1 MTAVGLPALTPRL
14 DEEDHWNRILS
25 LGEQQRLGVA
35 RALLHRPDYL
45 FLDEAT
51 ASLDEP
57 SEDALYRLIA
67 EKLPATTV
75 VSIGHRSTLDTFH
88 QDKVALEPAGDRFAI
103 HSVKEPARAALLL
116 GRCGYGLGGRGRGFH
131 RDRGLA
137 LGGGFHALVFD
148 SAHLGVGC

>member
-1 MTAVGLPALTPRL
+1 MMLPQRPYFPIGSLRAAIAYPAEVSAFDSEQVAAAVTAVGLPALTPRL

-88 QDKVALEPAGDRFAI
+88 QDKVALEPAGDRFAV
-103 HSVKEPARAALLL
+103 HSVKEPARAAT
-116 GRCGYGLGGRGRGFH
+116 
-131 RDRGLA
+131 
-137 LGGGFHALVFD
+137 
-148 SAHLGVGC
+148 